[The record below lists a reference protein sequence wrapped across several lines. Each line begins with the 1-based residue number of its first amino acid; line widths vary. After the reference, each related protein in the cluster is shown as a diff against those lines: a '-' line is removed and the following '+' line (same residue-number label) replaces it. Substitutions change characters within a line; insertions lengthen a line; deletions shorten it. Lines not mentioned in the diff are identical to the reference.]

1 MHSLEDMNFHEAS
14 SMNSNSK
21 ALIRVKRM
29 TCEFVLNPCPGVSQ
43 ISLPTSDKT
52 IAVELLIVEP
62 QQKSGQ

>member
-1 MHSLEDMNFHEAS
+1 
-14 SMNSNSK
+14 MNSNSK

-62 QQKSGQ
+62 QQNSGQ

>member
-1 MHSLEDMNFHEAS
+1 
-14 SMNSNSK
+14 MNSNSK

-43 ISLPTSDKT
+43 ISLPLISFIHSDKT